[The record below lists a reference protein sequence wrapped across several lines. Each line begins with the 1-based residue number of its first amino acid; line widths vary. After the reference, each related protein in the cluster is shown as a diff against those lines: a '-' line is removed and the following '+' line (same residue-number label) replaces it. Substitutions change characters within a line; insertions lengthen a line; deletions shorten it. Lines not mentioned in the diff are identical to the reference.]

1 MKVLSE
7 MSMILVK
14 MSIQNVEY
22 CKWSPSIVVLASFYA
37 ATTFLKHS
45 KKFNSAETATF
56 TTEVRKLI
64 LKLVSVELADQ
75 EKVFA
80 EQGFTGQLQ
89 SLPNAE
95 HSIAVYQKQF
105 NEWTIGELASNLIEF
120 YKMFDDWHCGLNQL
134 KKFT

>member
-1 MKVLSE
+1 M
-7 MSMILVK
+7 
-14 MSIQNVEY
+14 
-22 CKWSPSIVVLASFYA
+22 LASFYA

-80 EQGFTGQLQ
+80 EQGFAGQLQ

-95 HSIAVYQKQF
+95 HSIGVYQKQF